1 MSEEHKNAASEP
13 AHTPAAEETIAAE
26 SSTESGAN
34 TNVDAGHESGQ
45 RVDAEGDAEDVDIDS
60 LVNVVLDSAKV
71 SNHSATVAAES
82 TERMAAAVEK
92 LVCLFLS
99 APCIARAYF
108 GCI

>member
-34 TNVDAGHESGQ
+34 TNVDAGHDVDAGHESGQ

-60 LVNVVLDSAKV
+60 LVNVVLD
-71 SNHSATVAAES
+71 
-82 TERMAAAVEK
+82 
-92 LVCLFLS
+92 
-99 APCIARAYF
+99 
-108 GCI
+108 